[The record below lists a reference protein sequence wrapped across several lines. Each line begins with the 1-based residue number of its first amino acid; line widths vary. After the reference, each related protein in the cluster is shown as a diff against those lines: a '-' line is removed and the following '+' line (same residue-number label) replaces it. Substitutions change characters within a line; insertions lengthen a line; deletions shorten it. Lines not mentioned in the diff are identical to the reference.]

1 MLIKEL
7 RAELGLSQRAFA
19 QRYRIPLRSIENW
32 EGGQRTPPDYVL
44 DLLESKVKND
54 LLIIKVANA
63 CSAELGITCPK
74 IQFGTK
80 KKSTGNIA
88 GLVLDSKKNPKYIAI
103 SDECDNILD
112 ALFAVCHE
120 LRHVYQAAN
129 MPDIFQHYQELGT
142 LSQTEYN
149 LQTAEIDANAYASL
163 FIELHFGVSPLFNG
177 YSAKIKAAIKKRKS
191 EIKGAVAK

>member
-7 RAELGLSQRAFA
+7 REELGLSQRVFA

-44 DLLESKVKND
+44 ELLEKAVKND
-54 LLIIKVANA
+54 LLIIRVAEA
-63 CSAELGITCPK
+63 CAGELGIDCPQIK
-74 IQFGTK
+74 FGAE

-103 SDECDNILD
+103 SEYDNTLD

-129 MPDIFQHYQELGT
+129 MPDIFQHYQEMGT
-142 LSQTEYN
+142 FDTESYN
-149 LQTAEIDANAYASL
+149 LQVAEIDANAYASI
-163 FIELHFGVSPLFNG
+163 FIERHFGVSPLFNG